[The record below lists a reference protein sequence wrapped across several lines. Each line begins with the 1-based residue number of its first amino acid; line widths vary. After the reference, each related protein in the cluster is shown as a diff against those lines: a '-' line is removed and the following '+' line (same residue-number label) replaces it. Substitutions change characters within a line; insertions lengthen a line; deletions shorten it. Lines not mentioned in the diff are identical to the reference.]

1 MGLGQKISAF
11 FGLAPVEVVA
21 PSQVDRASSGGAPP
35 RVAVQSRSER
45 MQALPGDS
53 TAQVPPMRILRAASR
68 CDSSTSI
75 GSDGRG
81 SFSSSR
87 GNSGEF
93 GRTGSSSSRPRLSI
107 DSRAA
112 RQTAL
117 PGDPGQYV
125 PPARILRAASLK
137 SDA

>member
-21 PSQVDRASSGGAPP
+21 PSQFERAPSGGQPP

-53 TAQVPPMRILRAASR
+53 TEQVPPMRILRAASR

-75 GSDGRG
+75 ASDGRN
-81 SFSSSR
+81 SVSSSR

-93 GRTGSSSSRPRLSI
+93 GRTGSSNVPRLSA

-117 PGDPGQYV
+117 PGDPGQQV

>member
-11 FGLAPVEVVA
+11 FGLAPVEAAA
-21 PSQVDRASSGGAPP
+21 PSQFERAPSGGP

-53 TAQVPPMRILRAASR
+53 TEQVPPMRILRAASR
-68 CDSSTSI
+68 CDSYSSI
-75 GSDGRG
+75 ASDGRN
-81 SFSSSR
+81 SVSSSR

-93 GRTGSSSSRPRLSI
+93 GRTGSSNVPRLSA

-117 PGDPGQYV
+117 PGDPGQQV

>member
-21 PSQVDRASSGGAPP
+21 PSQFERAPSGGQAP

-53 TAQVPPMRILRAASR
+53 TEQVPPMRILRAASR

-75 GSDGRG
+75 ASDGRN

-93 GRTGSSSSRPRLSI
+93 GRTGSSNAPRLSA
-107 DSRAA
+107 DSRAG

-117 PGDPGQYV
+117 PGDPGQHV

>member
-1 MGLGQKISAF
+1 
-11 FGLAPVEVVA
+11 
-21 PSQVDRASSGGAPP
+21 
-35 RVAVQSRSER
+35 
-45 MQALPGDS
+45 
-53 TAQVPPMRILRAASR
+53 MRILRAASR

-75 GSDGRG
+75 ASDGRN
-81 SFSSSR
+81 SVSSSR

-93 GRTGSSSSRPRLSI
+93 GRTGSSNVPRLSA

-117 PGDPGQYV
+117 PGDPGQQV
-125 PPARILRAASLK
+125 PPAKILRAASLK

>member
-11 FGLAPVEVVA
+11 FGLAPIEVVA

-75 GSDGRG
+75 ASDGRN

-93 GRTGSSSSRPRLSI
+93 GRTGSSNVPRLSA
-107 DSRAA
+107 DSRAG

-117 PGDPGQYV
+117 PGYPGQHV
-125 PPARILRAASLK
+125 PPARILRATSLK